1 MQLHTRRALPAV
13 LLALV
18 TVSSPIAAQDAT
30 HASGLVF
37 RSSIDVVSVTA
48 VVRDR
53 KGHTVSSLTR
63 DQFEVI
69 DAGES
74 RPILD
79 VQADA
84 SSPTSIA
91 LLLDG
96 SGSMR
101 MGAAIESSRAIADGV
116 LASLNPRRDEAALLS
131 FDSRLLTI
139 REFSSDF
146 DSIRTSLGDV
156 EAWGTTSLYDAI
168 AGAAG
173 VVGARTQ
180 NRRAIIVLT
189 DGADNA
195 SEYSPEEVAHIA
207 SGIDVPVYVFSL
219 ASSAT
224 PLPGDTVTPLRRR
237 ALEQLAQATGGD
249 YIAADTPKLV
259 AAGIARVVDD
269 LRHQYLISFE
279 ASSFHGL
286 RRIEIRTRQ
295 SNLKVRSRGWYQ
307 GRPGE

>member
-1 MQLHTRRALPAV
+1 MIQRTRRVLPAA
-13 LLALV
+13 LLTLA
-18 TVSSPIAAQDAT
+18 TVSAPAAAQDAR
-30 HASGLVF
+30 HASNLIF
-37 RSSIDVVSVTA
+37 RSSVDVVSVTA

-69 DAGES
+69 DAGQP

-79 VQADA
+79 VVSDA
-84 SSPTSIA
+84 SAPTSVA

-101 MGAAIESSRAIADGV
+101 LGAALESSRAIADGV
-116 LASLNPRRDEAALLS
+116 LASLDPDRDDAALLS
-131 FDSRLLTI
+131 FDSRLITLEGFT
-139 REFSSDF
+139 SDF
-146 DSIRTSLGDV
+146 DRIRRSLADV

-173 VVGARTQ
+173 LVDQRTQ

-195 SEYSPEEVAHIA
+195 SEYTAEEVAHIA
-207 SGIDVPVYVFSL
+207 SSIDVPVYVFSL
-219 ASSAT
+219 ASSA
-224 PLPGDTVTPLRRR
+224 PPFPGDAVAPRRR
-237 ALEQLAQATGGD
+237 SALAQLAHATGGD
-249 YIAADTPKLV
+249 YIMADTPKLV
-259 AAGIARVVDD
+259 AAGIRRVVDE

-279 ASSFHGL
+279 ASSFEGL
-286 RRIEIRTRQ
+286 RRIEIKTRQ
-295 SNLKVRSRGWYQ
+295 SDLKVRSRGWYQ
-307 GRPGE
+307 ARAGE

>member
-1 MQLHTRRALPAV
+1 MYSRLRRVLPAA
-13 LLALV
+13 LLALA
-18 TVSSPIAAQDAT
+18 TAHSPLAAQDAT
-30 HASGLVF
+30 HASNIVF
-37 RSSIDVVSVTA
+37 HSSVDVVSVSA

-53 KGHTVSSLTR
+53 QGRTVSSLTR
-63 DQFEVI
+63 DQFDVL
-69 DAGES
+69 DAGQL

-84 SSPTSIA
+84 LSPTSLA

-101 MGAAIESSRAIADGV
+101 LGAALEASRTIADGV
-116 LASLNPRRDEAALLS
+116 LASLDPHRDKAALLS
-131 FDSRLLTI
+131 FDSRLLTL
-139 REFSSDF
+139 EQFTSDF
-146 DSIRTSLGDV
+146 DRIRQSLADV

-173 VVGARTQ
+173 IVSERTR
-180 NRRAIIVLT
+180 NRRAVIVLT
-189 DGADNA
+189 DGGDNA
-195 SEYSPEEVAHIA
+195 SEYSPEEVARIA
-207 SGIDVPVYVFSL
+207 SSIDVPVYVFSL

-224 PLPGDTVTPLRRR
+224 LRPGDKAPHRRSTL
-237 ALEQLAQATGGD
+237 AQLAQATGGD

-259 AAGIARVVDD
+259 AAGIARLVDE
-269 LRHQYLISFE
+269 LRHQYVISFE

-295 SNLKVRSRGWYQ
+295 PNLNVRSRGWYQ
-307 GRPGE
+307 GRPRE

>member
-30 HASGLVF
+30 HTSGLVF

-79 VQADA
+79 VQSDA

-146 DSIRTSLGDV
+146 DSIRTALGDV

-195 SEYSPEEVAHIA
+195 SEYSPEEVARIA

-249 YIAADTPKLV
+249 HIAADTPKLV

-307 GRPGE
+307 GFPGE

>member
-1 MQLHTRRALPAV
+1 MSSRRRHALPAA
-13 LLALV
+13 LLALA
-18 TVSSPIAAQDAT
+18 TTGSPAAAQDAVQ
-30 HASGLVF
+30 ASNIVF
-37 RSSIDVVSVTA
+37 RSSVDLVSVTA

-63 DQFEVI
+63 DHFEVI
-69 DAGES
+69 DAGQP

-101 MGAAIESSRAIADGV
+101 MGAALESSRAIADGV
-116 LASLNPRRDEAALLS
+116 LSSLNPARDDAALLS
-131 FDSRLLTI
+131 FDSRLIMLQAFT
-139 REFSSDF
+139 SDF
-146 DSIRTSLGDV
+146 DRIRASLADV

-173 VVGARTQ
+173 MVSNRTQ

-195 SEYSPEEVAHIA
+195 SQYSPEEVGWIA
-207 SGIDVPVYVFSL
+207 GSIDVPVYVFSL
-219 ASSAT
+219 APITASA
-224 PLPGDTVTPLRRR
+224 PGDHAAAHRRNTL
-237 ALEQLAQATGGD
+237 AQLAHATGGD
-249 YIAADTPKLV
+249 FIVADSPKLV
-259 AAGIARVVDD
+259 AAGIRRVVDE
-269 LRHQYLISFE
+269 LRHQYVISFQATPFE
-279 ASSFHGL
+279 GL
-286 RRIEIRTRQ
+286 RRIEIRARQ
-295 SNLKVRSRGWYQ
+295 SDLRVRSRGWYQ
-307 GRPGE
+307 GSASE

>member
-1 MQLHTRRALPAV
+1 MKHRNRRVFSAA
-13 LLALV
+13 LLALGGAW
-18 TVSSPIAAQDAT
+18 SPTAAQDLA
-30 HASGLVF
+30 HGSKLVF

-53 KGHTVSSLTR
+53 KGHTVPSLTR

-69 DAGES
+69 DAGQL

-91 LLLDG
+91 LLIDG

-101 MGAAIESSRAIADGV
+101 MGAALESSRAIADGV
-116 LASLNPRRDEAALLS
+116 LASLDPIRDDAALLS
-131 FDSRLLTI
+131 FDSRLLTLQD
-139 REFSSDF
+139 FTSDF
-146 DSIRTSLGDV
+146 DRIRASLTDV

-173 VVGARTQ
+173 MVSHRTQ

-195 SEYSPEEVAHIA
+195 SEYLPDEVARIA
-207 SGIDVPVYVFSL
+207 SSIDVPVYVFSL

-224 PLPGDTVTPLRRR
+224 PFPGDMVTAHRRSTL
-237 ALEQLAQATGGD
+237 AQLAHATGGD
-249 YIAADTPKLV
+249 YIMADSPKLV
-259 AAGIARVVDD
+259 QAGIKRVVDE

-295 SNLKVRSRGWYQ
+295 VHLRVRSRGWYQ
-307 GRPGE
+307 GRSSE